1 MKKKKTTISDVAEK
15 AGVSKSTVSQYI
27 NQRFRYMSAETKDR
41 IEQVIQEL
49 DFRPNDNARNLKVK
63 KTKVIGILV
72 ANILHTLSTEIIR
85 TVEEQLQHRG
95 MKVFICDSAD
105 DPEKEKEYLDLLVS
119 TQVDGIIIFP
129 VGNDFKVYNYLIDH
143 SIPMVFVDRLVDGV
157 TSDSVLLDNHAAIF
171 LAVSMLAEKGHEN
184 IAFLTLPIDIPI
196 TPRLERIEGFKKAMA
211 SHKLE
216 VREDDIHSLPRNQIQ
231 EKLARIFD
239 AEKPPT
245 AIVAGNDLVLR
256 EILSYLKQ
264 QKISIPGEVAIV
276 SIDDVAYTEFYEP
289 SITTIGQ
296 PIQQMGIKTAELLL
310 NRITNSDQAPY
321 ITYRFAPELIVR
333 SSC

>member
-85 TVEEQLQHRG
+85 TVEEQLQQHG

-129 VGNDFKVYNYLIDH
+129 AGNDFKVYNYLIDH

-239 AEKPPT
+239 AE
-245 AIVAGNDLVLR
+245 NDLVLR
-256 EILSYLKQ
+256 EILSYLKK